1 MGLVILSSQSEGCWF
16 VLSTMPFALQKPC
29 SFMRTHLSILDLRA
43 WAIEVLFRKFPP
55 VPVSSRPFPTF
66 SSIRFSVS
74 GFMLRS
80 LNHLDLSFVQGGKY
94 KFIFVFLHTDYQLDQ
109 HDILKIISFFPLYI
123 FGFFVKYQVSI
134 SVWFYFWVF
143 SSIPLMNISDSVP
156 IPCSFYSLLLC
167 STAWGQGWWF
177 SQPFFYC

>member
-1 MGLVILSSQSEGCWF
+1 
-16 VLSTMPFALQKPC
+16 
-29 SFMRTHLSILDLRA
+29 
-43 WAIEVLFRKFPP
+43 